1 MSRMKLGLARG
12 LVQILGVGLALAVA
26 VPAVAVDG
34 EEKKVRRIQIEN
46 VVECE
51 DGENCGERTSRVVFV
66 GDDGDVR
73 VLHGDDGEWVAEDN
87 VGLFEADGHDIVL
100 IRDEHG
106 DGEAGESVRRRV
118 HRVMKQLGESKV
130 LKQRLRLRHG
140 GAFLGVQLSD
150 LTPELRA
157 HFGVPEDAG
166 VMVGKLV
173 DDSPALRAGLE
184 VGDIVTAVDGEPVA
198 SAPALARAVRGREDG
213 DTVMLEVWRDGR
225 MQKLGVTLE
234 ERTEERSR
242 RARMSRASA
251 RAGAGK
257 HEARVIE
264 VKVACEDGEDC
275 TVDVHDANSFE
286 FAASACGE
294 LGECEVNV
302 DCTGG
307 DCACTV
313 NGESVDCSALPGLP
327 GLPQ

>member
-34 EEKKVRRIQIEN
+34 EEKKVRRIQIEK

-51 DGENCGERTSRVVFV
+51 DGENCGERASRVVFV

-118 HRVMKQLGESKV
+118 HRVMKQLGERGS
-130 LKQRLRLRHG
+130 RLHLRHGG

-198 SAPALARAVRGREDG
+198 SASALARAVRGREDG

-225 MQKLGVTLE
+225 MQKLGATLE
-234 ERTEERSR
+234 ERGEERSR
-242 RARMSRASA
+242 RVRMSRASA
-251 RAGAGK
+251 RDDAGE

-286 FAASACGE
+286 FAASVCGDHN
-294 LGECEVNV
+294 ECEVNV

-313 NGESVDCSALPGLP
+313 NGEAVDCSTLPGLP